1 MTTLTLENMP
11 DATYETLKARA
22 KESHRSLNGEILA
35 IIDMTLLGGGTR
47 FFTMPENSDTHGG
60 DQKASIL
67 MAAGGWRDS
76 RSESEIIDDIRN
88 HRTLGREVAL

>member
-1 MTTLTLENMP
+1 MP
-11 DATYETLKARA
+11 DATYEMLKARA

-88 HRTLGREVAL
+88 HRTLGRKVAL